1 MKKITLTISLFFLS
15 IQFVSASDINA
26 RIYKEAIITRSY
38 IRHNINDWEKIL
50 RKIELYFNNI
60 RKYRNISKLNILN
73 QKTKDVLIELR
84 KKEKLTKVEKKV
96 FKLVENLFYRSYI
109 EQQRK
114 Y

>member
-1 MKKITLTISLFFLS
+1 MKKITLIISLFILF

-38 IRHNINDWEKIL
+38 IRHNINDWEKII
-50 RKIELYFNNI
+50 RKIELYFNDI

-84 KKEKLTKVEKKV
+84 KKEKLTRIENKA